1 MCNTINNIQD
11 DIIAEFSSITDWF
24 DKYEYLISL
33 GKSHKSM
40 DTALQTEENSLTGCQ
55 SQVWLRAE
63 IKNNRIYYFA
73 DSDSLITKG
82 LISLLLRVVNNQCP
96 KDIAKAELYFI
107 DKIGLNSNLSP
118 ARVNGLMSIVKQ
130 IKSYAR
136 KAPGF

>member
-1 MCNTINNIQD
+1 MT
-11 DIIAEFSSITDWF
+11 
-24 DKYEYLISL
+24 
-33 GKSHKSM
+33 
-40 DTALQTEENSLTGCQ
+40 
-55 SQVWLRAE
+55 
-63 IKNNRIYYFA
+63 
-73 DSDSLITKG
+73 SLITKG